1 MINDFQNI
9 HFLSKRQRRSMLINN
24 SCNCT
29 WVAVGAAA
37 VTVVGGVI
45 QGQQAKKNAPKP
57 AQYAAVDPQA
67 EQKKAIQGNLANL
80 GQVENLTNQTNQ
92 FSQQQANSM
101 MEQAVPGYRKAADQ
115 LMKFG
120 QERGAN
126 PYAVPKEVT
135 DNLNRIASER
145 GVSVGQGPGGQFGQY
160 SALRDLGVNEL
171 QYGQQNFQDAIQ
183 ALTTVTGTAP
193 RVSPVSPMS
202 FYLTPQQQLNATT
215 NNNTES
221 QAINQGAN
229 NANSA
234 ANNWANQN
242 LWSSIGS
249 GVQTAGGAYNKYQAG
264 QNQNPFNTPLPSGG
278 GSSTAIPAAVGAP

>member
-1 MINDFQNI
+1 MKTFHQAQQPTDLVSSAPLQQQ
-9 HFLSKRQRRSMLINN
+9 KV
-24 SCNCT
+24 
-29 WVAVGAAA
+29 WVAVAGVA
-37 VTVVGGVI
+37 VSAVGSAV
-45 QGQQAKKNAPKP
+45 QANQAKKHAPG
-57 AQYAAVDPQA
+57 AVQYKNVDPQQ
-67 EQKKAIQGNLANL
+67 EQKSAIQGNLANL
-80 GQVENLTNQTNQ
+80 GDIKNLTNQTNAFNQ
-92 FSQQQANSM
+92 DQANAM

-115 LMKFG
+115 IMKFG
-120 QERGAN
+120 QERGEN

-160 SALRDLGVNEL
+160 SALRDLGVNQL

-202 FYLTPQQQLNATT
+202 FYLTPQQQMNTAT
-215 NNNTES
+215 NNNTEN
-221 QAINQGAN
+221 QAVNQGAA

-242 LWSSIGS
+242 LWSGIGS
-249 GVQTAGGAYNKYQAG
+249 AVQTGVSAYGKY
-264 QNQNPFNTPLPSGG
+264 N
-278 GSSTAIPAAVGAP
+278 SSKTAIPAGAITNGEGGPI

>member
-1 MINDFQNI
+1 MKTFHQAQQPSDLLVSSAPLQ
-9 HFLSKRQRRSMLINN
+9 QQQV
-24 SCNCT
+24 
-29 WVAVGAAA
+29 WVAVAGVA
-37 VTVVGGVI
+37 VTAIGSAV
-45 QGQQAKKNAPKP
+45 QSNQAKKHAPGP
-57 AQYAAVDPQA
+57 VQYQNVDPQE

-80 GQVENLTNQTNQ
+80 GDVQNLTNQTNQ
-92 FSQQQANSM
+92 FNQQQANSM
-101 MEQAVPGYRKAADQ
+101 MEQAVPGYRQAADQ

-145 GVSVGQGPGGQFGQY
+145 GVSVGQGPGGQFGQF
-160 SALRDLGVNEL
+160 SALRDLGINEL

-202 FYLTPQQQLNATT
+202 FYLTPQQQMATST
-215 NNNTES
+215 NNNTEN
-221 QAINQGAN
+221 QAVNQGAA

-242 LWSSIGS
+242 LWSGIGS
-249 GVQTAGGAYNKYQAG
+249 AVNQAGSAYNKYQAG
-264 QNQNPFNTPLPSGG
+264 NSAPVNYGG
-278 GSSTAIPAAVGAP
+278 TAIPSNNALHESGHLGAG